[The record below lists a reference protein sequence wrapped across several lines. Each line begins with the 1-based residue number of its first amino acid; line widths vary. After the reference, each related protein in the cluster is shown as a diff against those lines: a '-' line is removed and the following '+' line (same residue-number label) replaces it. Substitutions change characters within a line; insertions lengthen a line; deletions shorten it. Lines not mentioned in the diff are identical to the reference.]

1 MVYIIFG
8 IILIGCCLWFYK
20 TFISVLNELEY
31 RVALLE
37 NNSSIERDIWG
48 SEDDIRTTERKL

>member
-8 IILIGCCLWFYK
+8 IILIGCCVLFYK

>member
-8 IILIGCCLWFYK
+8 IIMIGCCLWFYK
-20 TFISVLNELEY
+20 TFISVLNELEC

-37 NNSSIERDIWG
+37 NNSSIEHDIWG

>member
-8 IILIGCCLWFYK
+8 IIMIGCCLWFYK

-37 NNSSIERDIWG
+37 NNSSIEHDIWG
-48 SEDDIRTTERKL
+48 SEVDIRTTERKL